1 MATFFSVIDPAIPSS
16 ESFIRID
23 SDGGQVGRI
32 KWRNQGK
39 YSSGSFGFTKHWLT
53 VQSLAEPQLRNFSAS
68 WNQSLDELKDLIGSL
83 VNAVHDYGTCVYA
96 MSIAA
101 EATFNYVANEL
112 GVTGLQSSLAD
123 LDIIRRTRSLKT
135 SFSIVTPD
143 YYLYPQY
150 AYKHDE
156 LKEKMEEEAASI
168 ALEFIRNHK
177 DDELI
182 SPRVALHWWELVVK
196 YHREDEEAMQ
206 VASDFYL
213 KHLVD

>member
-1 MATFFSVIDPAIPSS
+1 MATFFSVIDPAIPSD
-16 ESFIRID
+16 ESFICID
-23 SDGGQVGRI
+23 SNGGQIGRI
-32 KWRNQGK
+32 KWSNQRQ
-39 YSSGSFGFTKHWLT
+39 YSSGSFCFAKHWRT
-53 VQSLAEPQLRNFSAS
+53 VQSLTELQLRNFSAS
-68 WNQSLDELKDLIGSL
+68 WDQNLDELKDLIGSL

-101 EATFNYVANEL
+101 EAAFNYVANEL
-112 GVTGLQSSLAD
+112 GVTGFQSSCAD

-135 SFSIVTPD
+135 SFSIVMPD

-156 LKEKMEEEAASI
+156 LKKEMEEEAAGI
-168 ALEFIRNHK
+168 ALEFMRNHK

-182 SPRVALHWWELVVK
+182 SSRVALHWWELVVK

-206 VASDFYL
+206 VARDFYL